1 MNKFLIGALALLALA
16 GCKSQV
22 EKDCEKKIEGL
33 AAMFG
38 KSDMEKSDWPERKAA
53 AIKKCVENGG
63 ELRPGR

>member
-1 MNKFLIGALALLALA
+1 MNRLIFVIISLSALSA
-16 GCKSQV
+16 CKSQL